1 MHLRSFFIS
10 LYLHLHLTKINLHV
24 IMATNKTI
32 FKIILLLENI
42 DSYIQK
48 REKKVSETDQIR
60 FRNKQHNLN
69 RSLTSSLGKNIESLS
84 YITIGCLIIGLIILC
99 ALAFTFFNITNTG
112 KLFFPDALYF
122 SIVTMTSLGYGDIVP
137 AGAGKIIASIEVLS
151 GIMLVAVFVG
161 KIASERQS
169 TLLLLLYNTENN
181 RRLKEFYLEANII
194 KNKFDQLLD
203 DHEHFEFNCQ
213 VKMAY
218 KFITGTYNYLSLH
231 ANQGRIA
238 DYGNISSLRK
248 FYLSIY
254 NLQTMSKNAIK
265 TQGPDKKTKIN
276 LQRLIYRINGIAS
289 LMQAFHLKDPVSRN
303 ILNNI
308 NVQTNAY
315 ENSKVNNTTSPIHRT
330 KITES
335 LKQKVLAEL
344 PPLPWDK
351 TLNVSIGNKLG
362 LPYKFTDRIIKK
374 LVEEGSAPDPRP

>member
-1 MHLRSFFIS
+1 
-10 LYLHLHLTKINLHV
+10 
-24 IMATNKTI
+24 MAKNKTI
-32 FKIILLLENI
+32 IKIILLLENL

-48 REKKVSETDQIR
+48 KEKKVSETDQIR

-69 RSLTSSLGKNIESLS
+69 HNLTSSLGKNIESLS
-84 YITIGCLIIGLIILC
+84 YITIGSLIIGLIILC
-99 ALAFTFFNITNTG
+99 ALAFTFFNITNKG
-112 KLFFPDALYF
+112 KLFFSDALYF
-122 SIVTMTSLGYGDIVP
+122 SIVSMTSLGYGDILP

-181 RRLKEFYLEANII
+181 RRLKEFYHEINII
-194 KNKFDQLLD
+194 ENNFDQLLD
-203 DHEHFEFNCQ
+203 DHEHLEFNIQ
-213 VKMAY
+213 VKKAY
-218 KFITGTYNYLSLH
+218 KFVTGTYNYLSLH

-254 NLQTMSKNAIK
+254 NLQTISKNAIK
-265 TQGPDKKTKIN
+265 TEGPDEQTKIN
-276 LQRLIYRINGIAS
+276 LQRLIYRINRIAS
-289 LMQAFHLKDPVSRN
+289 LMQHFHLKDPVSTN

-308 NVQTNAY
+308 NAQTIAY
-315 ENSKVNNTTSPIHRT
+315 ENSKVNNTTSPIYRT

-344 PPLPWDK
+344 PPLPWEK

-362 LPYKFTDRIIKK
+362 LSYNLTERIIKK
-374 LVEEGSAPDPRP
+374 LIEEGTAPDPRP